1 MSSYL
6 VTGTGTGVGKTYFT
20 ALALRT
26 LRESGVDAVG
36 YKPVCCG
43 GREDAVEL
51 WEASGRVEEIEELNP
66 VWLRAPV
73 APLVAAELDGVKMDS
88 SEWLRHAKRLEERHE
103 LVLLEGVGGW
113 EVPIAKGEVF
123 GDFAAA
129 LGWPVILVVGNQ
141 LGALNHTLLTAK
153 AIAAS
158 GLHLAGLVLNHLEE
172 ERDVAM
178 VSNQAVL
185 AEWVQAEWQIELMS
199 GQDWMDETASR
210 WLSVIGDQGEG
221 KGD

>member
-1 MSSYL
+1 V

-20 ALALRT
+20 ALTLRALR
-26 LRESGVDAVG
+26 EAGVDAVG

-51 WEASGRVEEIEELNP
+51 WEASGRVEEIETLNP

-73 APLVAAELDGVKMDS
+73 APLVAAELDGVKVDTA
-88 SEWLRHAKRLEERHE
+88 EWRRHAQALEDRHE
-103 LVLLEGVGGW
+103 MVLMEGVGGW
-113 EVPIAKGEVF
+113 EVPLAKGEVF
-123 GDFAAA
+123 GDLAGE

-153 AIAAS
+153 AIAAK

-178 VSNQAVL
+178 VSNRAVL
-185 AEWVQAEWQIELMS
+185 EEWVQADWQIELMP
-199 GQDWMDETASR
+199 GQDWLDAEV
-210 WLSVIGDQGEG
+210 LEG
-221 KGD
+221 LGVGG